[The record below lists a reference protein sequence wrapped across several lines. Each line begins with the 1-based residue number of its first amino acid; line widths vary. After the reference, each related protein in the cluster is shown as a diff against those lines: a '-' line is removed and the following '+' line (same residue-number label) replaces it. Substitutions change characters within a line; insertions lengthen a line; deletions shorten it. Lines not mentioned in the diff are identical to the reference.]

1 MSTTVD
7 AGRDLSPPP
16 SGGRV
21 REGAS
26 SLRFSTSEAIKHA
39 VLILGAIIV
48 ILPFYVMLSY
58 SLKSPGEI
66 DRNSGGFFGAQEMM
80 VNERCAKRAEPDR
93 TAIEA
98 VRGDYPGKTDRE
110 IKTAMMAEIEE
121 ACSVRPAVFNYSM
134 AFSEAPLLRYL
145 LNGVIVTASIFLIQV
160 IVAMPCAYALA
171 KLRWRG
177 RDFVFTMVL
186 FCLLIPVHAI
196 ALPLYIM
203 LSKIGLTNSYAALIV
218 PWTIS
223 VFGIFLM
230 RQFFLTVP
238 DDLIDAARMD
248 GMSEFGII
256 WKVML
261 PIAIPALL
269 AFAIFSVV
277 AHWNDY
283 FWPRIVVTG
292 TRDLFT
298 PPLGLREFKGD
309 ADGSFFGPMMAT
321 ATVIVTPLIVAF
333 LLAQRRFI
341 EGITLTGMK

>member
-1 MSTTVD
+1 MR
-7 AGRDLSPPP
+7 AQRYIG
-16 SGGRV
+16 
-21 REGAS
+21 EGW
-26 SLRFSTSEAIKHA
+26 KHL
-39 VLILGAIIV
+39 VLILASVVV

-66 DRNSGGFFGAQEMM
+66 ERNEGGFFGAQEPM
-80 VNERCAKRAEPDR
+80 VDERCVVIGGTPES
-93 TAIEA
+93 
-98 VRGDYPGKTDRE
+98 
-110 IKTAMMAEIEE
+110 
-121 ACSVRPAVFNYSM
+121 CSMRPVVFNYTKV
-134 AFSEAPLLRYL
+134 FTEAPLLRYL
-145 LNGVIVTASIFLIQV
+145 LNGVIVTVSIFLIQ
-160 IVAMPCAYALA
+160 IVVALPCAYALA
-171 KLRWRG
+171 KLRFRG
-177 RDFVFTMVL
+177 REFLFGMVL

-203 LSKIGLTNSYAALIV
+203 LAKLGLTNTYAALII

-230 RQFFLTVP
+230 RQFFMTVP

-248 GMSEFGII
+248 GMSEFAIV

-261 PIAIPALL
+261 PTAIPALL
-269 AFAIFSVV
+269 AFGIFSVV

-292 TRDLFT
+292 NRDLFT

-309 ADGSFFGPMMAT
+309 GDGSFFGPMMAT
-321 ATVIVTPLIVAF
+321 ATIIVLPLILAF

-341 EGITLTGMK
+341 EGITLSGMK